1 MTEKDFNAYMSGE
14 RVPANTWD
22 SALMI
27 CEVFIIFFFYSLKIN
42 FEIKYYNFQNLHLMC
57 EDVTLLDELKKK
69 NENIVNEAY
78 ELQNNM
84 IKFRERI
91 EAEVN
96 AVISKTPLIITRS
109 QKIPTNLDCED
120 IESYQL
126 PPPIVPQ
133 VKLKFTIFKT

>member
-1 MTEKDFNAYMSGE
+1 
-14 RVPANTWD
+14 
-22 SALMI
+22 
-27 CEVFIIFFFYSLKIN
+27 
-42 FEIKYYNFQNLHLMC
+42 MC

-96 AVISKTPLIITRS
+96 SVITKTPLIITRS
-109 QKIPTNLDCED
+109 QKIPTNLDTED

-133 VKLKFTIFKT
+133 VKLHFFKFAILVK